1 MEDLSDIERAEQVRT
16 FVREN
21 LWFAL
26 LALALGVAAVTGFR
40 YWQAKRTG
48 GAEQAESEY
57 SSVITA
63 LSSGQREQAGELA
76 KELRAKHAGS
86 PYADQA
92 DLAIAKLAVV
102 RRDYDD
108 AAKVLRSVMDNA
120 NDPLLRQVART
131 RLARVLIE
139 QGKHDDA
146 IVLLPLADA
155 GAFKALYHDIRGDAY
170 AAKGDAAT
178 ARTEYTAALENES
191 AASGLDSAYV
201 ALKRDAIPAA
211 STTPAPTAASTAPAA
226 GSTAPAPTA
235 ATAPAETPSKSAQ
248 DKQP

>member
-26 LALALGVAAVTGFR
+26 LALALGVAAVAGFK

-57 SSVITA
+57 AAVITA

-86 PYADQA
+86 PYANQA

-146 IVLLPLADA
+146 IALLPLADA
-155 GAFKALYHDIRGDAY
+155 GAFQALYHDIRGDAY

-178 ARTEYTAALENES
+178 ARTEYTAALENDS

-211 STTPAPTAASTAPAA
+211 TTTPTPAA
-226 GSTAPAPTA
+226 ASTAPAPTA

>member
-1 MEDLSDIERAEQVRT
+1 
-16 FVREN
+16 
-21 LWFAL
+21 
-26 LALALGVAAVTGFR
+26 
-40 YWQAKRTG
+40 
-48 GAEQAESEY
+48 
-57 SSVITA
+57 VITA

-92 DLAIAKLAVV
+92 DLAIAKLAVA

-108 AAKVLRSVMDNA
+108 AAKVLRSVMDGA
-120 NDPLLRQVART
+120 EDPLLRHVART

-146 IVLLPLADA
+146 IALLPIADA
-155 GAFKALYHDIRGDAY
+155 GAFQALYHDVRGDAY
-170 AAKGDAAT
+170 AAKGDAAS
-178 ARTEYTAALENES
+178 ARTEYTAALEKDS

-201 ALKRDAIPAA
+201 ALKRDALPAA
-211 STTPAPTAASTAPAA
+211 STVAAAAAAAEIPST
-226 GSTAPAPTA
+226 
-235 ATAPAETPSKSAQ
+235 SAQ